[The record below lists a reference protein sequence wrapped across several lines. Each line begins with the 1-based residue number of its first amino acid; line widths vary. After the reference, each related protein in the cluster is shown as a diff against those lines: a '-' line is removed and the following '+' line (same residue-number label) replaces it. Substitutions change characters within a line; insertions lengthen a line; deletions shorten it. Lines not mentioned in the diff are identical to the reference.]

1 MYDMSMMARKAEA
14 AAVPTPVNPGE
25 QTINVF
31 VSARWQFVSG
41 R

>member
-1 MYDMSMMARKAEA
+1 MARKSE

-25 QTINVF
+25 QTINVY
-31 VSARWQFVSG
+31 VSARWQFVAG